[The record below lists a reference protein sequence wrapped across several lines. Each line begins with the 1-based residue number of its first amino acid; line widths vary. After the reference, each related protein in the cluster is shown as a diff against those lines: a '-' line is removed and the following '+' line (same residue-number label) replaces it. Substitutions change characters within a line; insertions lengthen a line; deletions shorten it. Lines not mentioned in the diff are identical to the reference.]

1 MRNQTRVG
9 TAPFRTSRNVGPAR
23 TCFREKR
30 GNRPAEPRPPGR
42 SRQAVLRRLA
52 GEEGTIYKDWGGR
65 IPVALIFPNRYPL
78 AMANLGF
85 QTLYGLLNAEADVV
99 CERFTWEGPDVPAL
113 SLESRRPLGDFPVWA
128 FSVPFE
134 LDYFQVVDLIRRSGL
149 PLLAA
154 ERASHAPL
162 LLGGGVALSANPAP
176 LAPFLDA
183 VAIGEAE
190 PLLEELLEVLRAGLS
205 REETLAAWSRI
216 PGIYVPAHPTGRP
229 VVRRWAADLSAF
241 ATTSVVLTRESE
253 FGDVYLI
260 EIARGCGF
268 GCRFC
273 LAGHLTRPP
282 RYRSLENLRPQ
293 MAEGLRRG
301 KRLGLVGAAVSD
313 HPELEEIAR
322 LIRAQG
328 GGFTLASLRADQVTP
343 NLLEGLRAGGTHT
356 LTLAPE
362 VGSEHLAAAIGKG
375 FGAEEVLRAVE
386 MARSA
391 GLRRLKLYF
400 MLGLPGEEEEDVRA
414 IAGLV
419 REVRRRMPEGTVT
432 LSVAPFVPKPHTPFQ
447 WSAMA
452 PAEVLREHLRLLRQ
466 EVRPFRVAVEEES
479 VAWSRVQG
487 VLARGDERLAGVLA
501 GLEHPTPAGWRRALA
516 ASGLSEEEYLRE
528 RAREETFPWDF
539 LASGPTRT
547 FLWQEWER
555 AHRGQPPLP
564 CPALEG
570 CRRCG
575 ICGP

>member
-1 MRNQTRVG
+1 MAAFPIRVRQTI
-9 TAPFRTSRNVGPAR
+9 
-23 TCFREKR
+23 
-30 GNRPAEPRPPGR
+30 
-42 SRQAVLRRLA
+42 LRRLA
-52 GEEGTIYKDWGGR
+52 HEEGTVRKDWGGR
-65 IPVALIFPNRYPL
+65 IPIALIFPNRYPL

-99 CERFTWEGPDVPAL
+99 CERFTWEGADVPAL
-113 SLESRRPLGDFPVWA
+113 SLESQRPLGDFPVWA

-134 LDYFQVVDLIRRSGL
+134 LDYFRVVDLIRRSGL
-149 PLLAA
+149 PLLSV
-154 ERASHAPL
+154 ERASYAPL
-162 LLGGGVALSANPAP
+162 LLGGGIALSANPAP

-205 REETLAAWSRI
+205 REETLAALARI
-216 PGIYVPAHPTGRP
+216 PGIYVPACSTGRP
-229 VVRRWAADLSAF
+229 VTRHWAADLSAF
-241 ATTSVVLTRESE
+241 ATTSVVLTPESE
-253 FGDVYLI
+253 FGDIFLI

-273 LAGHLTRPP
+273 LAGYLTRPP
-282 RYRSLENLRPQ
+282 RYRSLENLRPRI
-293 MAEGLRRG
+293 AEGLRRR

-322 LIRAQG
+322 TIRAQG
-328 GGFTLASLRADQVTP
+328 GGFTLASVRADQVTLS
-343 NLLEGLRAGGTHT
+343 LLEGLRSGGTRT

-362 VGSEHLAAAIGKG
+362 AGSARLAARIGKG
-375 FGAEEVLRAVE
+375 FGAGEVLWAVE

-414 IAGLV
+414 IATLV
-419 REVRRRMPEGTVT
+419 REVRRRMPEGAIT

-452 PAEVLREHLRLLRQ
+452 SAEVLRERLRLLRQ
-466 EVRPFRVAVEEES
+466 EVRPFHVALEEES
-479 VAWSRVQG
+479 VPWSRVQG
-487 VLARGDERLAGVLA
+487 VLARGDERLAGVLVA
-501 GLEHPTPAGWRRALA
+501 LEHPTPARWRRALA
-516 ASGLSEEEYLRE
+516 ASGLTEEEYLRE
-528 RAREETFPWDF
+528 RKRDEPFPWDF
-539 LASGPTRT
+539 LASAPDRA

-555 AHRGQPPLP
+555 ARRGQSPLP

-570 CRRCG
+570 CQRCG
-575 ICGP
+575 ICG

>member
-1 MRNQTRVG
+1 MTISLTR
-9 TAPFRTSRNVGPAR
+9 A
-23 TCFREKR
+23 
-30 GNRPAEPRPPGR
+30 
-42 SRQAVLRRLA
+42 RQAILRRLA
-52 GEEGTIYKDWGGR
+52 GEEGTIRKDWGGR
-65 IPVALIFPNRYPL
+65 IPIALIFPNRYPL

-113 SLESRRPLGDFPVWA
+113 SLESQRPLGNFPVWA

-149 PLLAA
+149 PLLSS
-154 ERASHAPL
+154 ERTAHHPL
-162 LLGGGVALSANPAP
+162 LLGGGVALSSNPAP

-190 PLLEELLEVLRAGLS
+190 PLLEELLEVLRASLS
-205 REETLAAWSRI
+205 REETLQALSRI
-216 PGIYVPAHPTGRP
+216 PGIYVPTHPTGRP
-229 VVRRWAADLSAF
+229 VLRRWAADLSAF

-293 MAEGLRRG
+293 IVAGLRRR

-322 LIRAQG
+322 TIRAQG
-328 GGFTLASLRADQVTP
+328 GGFTLASVRADQVTP
-343 NLLEGLRAGGTHT
+343 DLLEGLRAGGTRT

-362 VGSEHLAAAIGKG
+362 VGSAHMAAVIGKG

-400 MLGLPGEEEEDVRA
+400 ILGLPGEEEEDVRA
-414 IAGLV
+414 IATLV
-419 REVRRRMPEGTVT
+419 REVRRRMPEGDIA
-432 LSVAPFVPKPHTPFQ
+432 LSVSPFVPKPHTPFQ

-452 PAEVLREHLRLLRQ
+452 PAEVLRERLRLLRQ
-466 EVRPFRVAVEEES
+466 EVRPFHVTLEEES
-479 VAWSRVQG
+479 VPWSRVQG
-487 VLARGDERLAGVLA
+487 VLARGDERLAGILA
-501 GLEHPTPAGWRRALA
+501 TLEHPTPAGWRRALA
-516 ASGLSEEEYLRE
+516 ASGLTEEEYLRE
-528 RAREETFPWDF
+528 RERDEPFPWDF
-539 LASGPTRT
+539 LASGPDRA
-547 FLWQEWER
+547 FLWQEWEQAR
-555 AHRGQPPLP
+555 QGQPPFL

-575 ICGP
+575 ICG